1 MVLGRTNLCTQ
12 NFESEH
18 HLCAKNK
25 KFARS
30 VSWVP
35 VKNGSALWF
44 TRVKNFLRNNA
55 AAVITFDLLVVNT

>member
-1 MVLGRTNLCTQ
+1 MGLSRSSR
-12 NFESEH
+12 ESSLPIFIINPREQE
-18 HLCAKNK
+18 LKLNPT
-25 KFARS
+25 
-30 VSWVP
+30 VP